1 MKKRVNYRHTVGA
14 SSIGYIIQSMVNTFA
29 PLLFVTF
36 QTEYRISLAQVSAL
50 IAVNF
55 AAQIVLDF
63 AASGLADRIG
73 YRKCVIAAHLMAA
86 VGIVILVR
94 RESIM
99 HLIFAVLGL
108 MVLMDALVRIQMSID
123 ARRFG
128 LSLWWRILLAA
139 ILVGI
144 FGMILLIDPYGGA
157 KMTMVLTGISF
168 LLEGALNLGVAIY
181 TVKVIEGKWDRYD
194 Q

>member
-1 MKKRVNYRHTVGA
+1 MDSLKMLKIARNGYIAISLIFCAMGLFLVCIADGIIKM
-14 SSIGYIIQSMVNTFA
+14 IGYFSKDFYCLA
-29 PLLFVTF
+29 F
-36 QTEYRISLAQVSAL
+36 Q
-50 IAVNF
+50 F
-55 AAQIVLDF
+55 DF
-63 AASGLADRIG
+63 AFGL
-73 YRKCVIAAHLMAA
+73 LMAA